1 MLISEIKNNK
11 YWFALY
17 TKVNQEIKAAEK
29 LNHLQIDNYLPLV
42 SRIRQWSDRK
52 KIIREPVLRNY
63 IFINAD
69 EKQRQEALQIPHIVR
84 CIFENGKPAIIPEWQ
99 IENFKITVESECNYI
114 VYNGI
119 IPGQKVE
126 IMSGPLKGVTGVV
139 KSQTDKLSLVVG
151 IELLNRSIIVEL
163 PEDVEIK
170 KLPHNSIEAKK
181 I

>member
-1 MLISEIKNNK
+1 MIPLTKISKF
-11 YWFALY
+11 WFALY

-52 KIIREPVLRNY
+52 KIIREPVLKNY
-63 IFINAD
+63 IFIYAD
-69 EKQRQEALQIPHIVR
+69 EKQRKEALQIPHIVR
-84 CIFENGKPAIIPEWQ
+84 CVFENGKPAIIPEWQ
-99 IENFKITVESECNYI
+99 IENLRKAVESECNFI
-114 VYNGI
+114 VYNEI

-139 KSQTDKLSLVVG
+139 QTQTNKLSLVVG